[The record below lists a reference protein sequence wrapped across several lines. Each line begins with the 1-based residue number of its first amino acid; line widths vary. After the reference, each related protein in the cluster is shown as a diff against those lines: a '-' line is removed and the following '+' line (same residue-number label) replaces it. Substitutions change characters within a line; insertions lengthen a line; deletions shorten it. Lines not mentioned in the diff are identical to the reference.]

1 MKKSIV
7 IAFGLCFASAAASIA
22 SAQVGLGGGVVG
34 TLGANGSASR
44 IGGIGSGISTGTTM
58 RGEEL
63 RQTGQLSGETRGQ
76 LQVPTTP
83 NAAGSVNTNT
93 NTNTDVKPGEL
104 GTGVKA
110 GGGATSSGPVSGSAW
125 GSADA
130 NASAKTPDA
139 KETVR
144 DTKAAARHNV
154 DKVESKRDKIED
166 RSDKAVDKAL
176 Q

>member
-7 IAFGLCFASAAASIA
+7 IAFGLCFASLA

-83 NAAGSVNTNT
+83 NASGSVNT

-130 NASAKTPDA
+130 NVSANTPDA

-166 RSDKAVDKAL
+166 RSDKTVDKAL